1 MKHDI
6 VVGSAECLA
15 YADFARS
22 FRYGHHHDIHDTDTA
37 DEQRYSGD
45 AGEHQCQHGA
55 GAGHCFHNAGEIA
68 HSEVVF
74 FITRYTV
81 ALAHEIFDFRLHLV
95 HFIGGYDLDAY
106 GLNVVNRHYTH
117 GGGRY
122 RDDDDIIL
130 VLTDRGLAF
139 ALEQSDDFKRVVVDT
154 DVFADRVDAFAEQ
167 VFSDS
172 RTDNGY
178 TRARINVFLRDE
190 GTVGDGER
198 ADIHIIRRNTGNLRI
213 PVLVAVYNLIVSLYG
228 WRNVFRICNFFLDGF
243 GIFQFQTDVRACRLS
258 YTGCIARCA
267 GVDDEHVAAE
277 TGDGVFDLFLYAH
290 TD

>member
-1 MKHDI
+1 MPI
-6 VVGSAECLA
+6 SRVLSV
-15 YADFARS
+15 
-22 FRYGHHHDIHDTDTA
+22 TDTIMIFMIPIRRRQ
-37 DEQRYSGD
+37 QRYSGD

-55 GAGHCFHNAGEIA
+55 GRGHCFHNAGEIA

-81 ALAHEIFDFRLHLV
+81 ALAHEVFDFRLHLV
-95 HFIGGYDLDAY
+95 HFIGGYDLNAY

-122 RDDDDIIL
+122 RDDDDIVL
-130 VLTDRGLAF
+130 VLTDGGLAF
-139 ALEQSDDFKRVVVDT
+139 ALEQSDGLLNGSLLIRMFLPTGLTPSPNR
-154 DVFADRVDAFAEQ
+154 F
-167 VFSDS
+167 FSDS

-178 TRARINVFLRDE
+178 TRARINVLLRDE

-198 ADIHIIRRNTGNLRI
+198 GDIHIIRRNTGNLCI

-228 WRNVFRICNFFLDGF
+228 CETYSASVIFSLMASASSSFRRTFEPA
-243 GIFQFQTDVRACRLS
+243 ACLTPAALRVALALTMS
-258 YTGCIARCA
+258 M
-267 GVDDEHVAAE
+267 VAAE

-290 TD
+290 TDDTMRLRRRRR